1 MKMEENEIK
10 EARLAAGLTQKSMS
24 DITGIPLRTIG
35 NWESGHRC
43 PPDWTKKLVVDAL
56 HRIKKEDAE

>member
-1 MKMEENEIK
+1 MEENEIK

-43 PPDWTKKLVVDAL
+43 PPDWTKKLVVDEL
-56 HRIKKEDAE
+56 NRIKKKGAE